1 MNNFINKIKN
11 FFRNLYARS
20 YGMDDINRTLLVLA
34 FVSSIIELITR
45 SSIIYIIS
53 TLFIVIFIFRYFSS
67 KKFARSE
74 ENRKYRKLIKLI
86 KTKWT
91 YRKTHRV
98 FMCKNCGQLIK
109 IPKGHG
115 NVIVTC
121 PNCHN
126 QEEHKS

>member
-1 MNNFINKIKN
+1 MNNFLNKIKN

-20 YGMDDINRTLLVLA
+20 YGMDDINRVLLALT

-45 SSIIYIIS
+45 STVIYIIS
-53 TLFIVIFIFRYFSS
+53 TLSMIAFIFRYFSS

-74 ENRKYRKLIKLI
+74 ENRKFRKIIKLF

-98 FMCKNCGQLIK
+98 FMCKNCGQLVK

-115 NVIVTC
+115 KVIVTC
-121 PNCHN
+121 PNCNNQQEHN
-126 QEEHKS
+126 S